1 MITSESFIRV
11 RYAETDR
18 MGYAYHGHYAEYFEI
33 ARTDWC
39 REIGLS
45 YKEIEDKGILMP
57 VMELNIQYRLPAFY
71 DDMLHFRVYLKNMP
85 GWRMTMEAESFNEAQ
100 KLTARYRAELGFV
113 NKANMKPI
121 RVPDF
126 IYQSIEE
133 NWPPQHP

>member
-1 MITSESFIRV
+1 MIVSESSIRV

-45 YKEIEDKGILMP
+45 YREIEEKGILMP

-71 DDMLHFRVYLKNMP
+71 DDILQFRVYLKELP
-85 GWRMTMEAESFNEAQ
+85 GWRMTMEAESFNSAG

-113 NKANMKPI
+113 NKSTMKPV
-121 RVPDF
+121 RVPAF
-126 IYQSIEE
+126 IYQSIKD
-133 NWPPQHP
+133 NWPLQNP